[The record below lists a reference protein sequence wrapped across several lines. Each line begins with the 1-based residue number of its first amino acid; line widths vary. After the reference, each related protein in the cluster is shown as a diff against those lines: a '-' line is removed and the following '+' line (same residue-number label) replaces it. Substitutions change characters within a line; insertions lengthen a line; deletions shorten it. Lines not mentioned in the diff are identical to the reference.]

1 MKPLEDSGIYEAF
14 IPGLGTG
21 ELYKFAITTKDDKI
35 LFKADPYAFSAEF
48 RPGTAS
54 ITTDISGFSWSDEK
68 WMEKRKHTEP
78 EKLPWPF
85 MRSIWAPGE
94 RPAGRKRM
102 AIIHIRRRPTSWP
115 TMW

>member
-48 RPGTAS
+48 RARNRLHHHRYLRL
-54 ITTDISGFSWSDEK
+54 F
-68 WMEKRKHTEP
+68 
-78 EKLPWPF
+78 L
-85 MRSIWAPGE
+85 E
-94 RPAGRKRM
+94 R
-102 AIIHIRRRPTSWP
+102 
-115 TMW
+115 